1 MQLDTKQRVTELLA
15 TEFLVKNQ
23 LVVKP
28 PVVER
33 LAVGDNVRDLL
44 PDSGLVRGRIVRC
57 SGDAGLSLA
66 LSLCSRATQ
75 QGSWLGIVGV
85 DHLGVLA
92 AVEHG
97 VALER
102 TVLVHPPQTSREWS
116 VTVAAAIEG
125 FDLLIVAVPAR
136 LSANDARRVQTR
148 LQSRR
153 AVMIIVDNATI
164 PQSAARS
171 VDDINRSNTFLA
183 DVVLDTKTKSWTG
196 VDNGSGYLQYRDVHI
211 RVSGRR
217 VARERECLVTRP
229 C

>member
-1 MQLDTKQRVTELLA
+1 
-15 TEFLVKNQ
+15 
-23 LVVKP
+23 
-28 PVVER
+28 
-33 LAVGDNVRDLL
+33 
-44 PDSGLVRGRIVRC
+44 
-57 SGDAGLSLA
+57 
-66 LSLCSRATQ
+66 
-75 QGSWLGIVGV
+75 
-85 DHLGVLA
+85 
-92 AVEHG
+92 
-97 VALER
+97 
-102 TVLVHPPQTSREWS
+102 VLVHPPQTSREWS

-164 PQSAARS
+164 SQSAARS